1 MDELEDEVLFP
12 GEHLGEDNYIAVG
25 EGTNGLEQLER
36 GGQLHP
42 MRFALDLGADEELS
56 DEDEDGEDI
65 EYKASEET
73 PSEEDNGQGCDV
85 GTDLAPPRREVS
97 LVKTYQA
104 VDNREELSLIPLKPP
119 WPRFE
124 MSSISLSRIISQL
137 SYVCAI

>member
-42 MRFALDLGADEELS
+42 TRFALDLDADEELS
-56 DEDEDGEDI
+56 DEELSDEELSDEDGEDI
-65 EYKASEET
+65 AYKASEEI

-104 VDNREELSLIPLKPP
+104 VDNREELSLIPLKHPLAT
-119 WPRFE
+119 F
-124 MSSISLSRIISQL
+124 
-137 SYVCAI
+137 